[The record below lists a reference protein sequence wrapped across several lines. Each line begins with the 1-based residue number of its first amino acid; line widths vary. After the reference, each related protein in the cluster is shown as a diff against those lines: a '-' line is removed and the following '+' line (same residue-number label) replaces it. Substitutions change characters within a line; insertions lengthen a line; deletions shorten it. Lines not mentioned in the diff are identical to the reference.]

1 MGAEKSAKDADFT
14 AFVVGATPELARI
27 AWYLTGDAEQAKELV
42 QASLVKTYMAWPRV
56 RDGEAVAYTRRVMVN
71 HRTDLWRRHRREVLS
86 ADPSSASSTEP
97 NRPID
102 CSDLVDSLVGQLR
115 ALPLKQR
122 RVVVLRYYC
131 DLSENDVAHE
141 LGISTGAVK
150 NAAARGL
157 AGLRQHTEAIKEW
170 ST

>member
-14 AFVVGATPELARI
+14 AFVVSAIPELTRI
-27 AWYLTGDAEQAKELV
+27 AWYLTGDAEHAKELV
-42 QASLVKTYMAWPRV
+42 QASLVKTYMAWSRV
-56 RDGEAVAYTRRVMVN
+56 RDGEVVAYT
-71 HRTDLWRRHRREVLS
+71 
-86 ADPSSASSTEP
+86 
-97 NRPID
+97 
-102 CSDLVDSLVGQLR
+102 
-115 ALPLKQR
+115 R

-131 DLSENDVAHE
+131 DLSEKNVARE
-141 LGISTGAVK
+141 LGMSAGAVN